1 MIDWFCDIGF
11 SRLNTPDVKYFGRY
25 DDHTNISAYMLG
37 NLPPS
42 QLQPTCPHYFR
53 NTYKIQNIF
62 PLFL

>member
-1 MIDWFCDIGF
+1 MIDWFSDIGF

-25 DDHTNISAYMLG
+25 DDHTNISADMLG

-53 NTYKIQNIF
+53 NTY
-62 PLFL
+62 